1 MESDFHCCFI
11 YNLFSFSIMTV
22 AMKQPNKNVRVA
34 QKRDSYAPLSGANDK
49 VGRRQKNNLY
59 LQSIR
64 NANEK

>member
-1 MESDFHCCFI
+1 
-11 YNLFSFSIMTV
+11 MTV